1 MQALDVSK
9 RRFTNFTKED
19 IKKIR
24 KLAKD
29 KDLFQML
36 EDSIS
41 LQGTGVIRKAMALQ
55 LFGSCSGPINLLLVG
70 DPGTA
75 CWDMVRTA
83 ACLSPDAAILTG
95 EQKIADLMKKS
106 SLVGVPELSLIPECE
121 IMKIHE
127 SMKMNLI
134 KSSMI
139 AASAPTLERFD
150 PYIPMKDQLAAC
162 RYAVQLFDIVFAM
175 RDVPNLENDKSA
187 CDRILGS
194 KLGSKKIEPRISPGL
209 FKKYVSYAR
218 ANYRPKLTEAASD
231 ELREFY
237 LALRKQAESPNDPD
251 GPDDP
256 ITITPRQLKSL
267 MKLAEASAR
276 ARLSDEVSK
285 EDAGRAVE
293 IMSLSLR
300 QMGFDPKTGKID
312 IDRFEGRE
320 GDSE

>member
-1 MQALDVSK
+1 MRALDVSK
-9 RRFTNFTKED
+9 RRFTSFTKAD

-24 KLAKD
+24 KLAED

-36 EDSIS
+36 EDSIF
-41 LQGTGVIRKAMALQ
+41 LRDAGLIRKAIALQ
-55 LFGSCSGPINLLLVG
+55 LFGSCSGPINILLVG

-95 EQKIADLMKKS
+95 ERKIADLMEKS
-106 SLVGVPELSLIPECE
+106 SLVGVPELSLVPECE
-121 IMKIHE
+121 ILKIYE

-139 AASAPTLERFD
+139 AASAPTLGRFD
-150 PYIPMKDQLAAC
+150 PYIPVKVQLAAG

-175 RDVPNLENDKSA
+175 RDVPDPENDKSA
-187 CDRILGS
+187 CDYILGS
-194 KLGSKKIEPRISPGL
+194 KLGSKNIEPRISLGL
-209 FKKYVSYAR
+209 LKKYVSYAR
-218 ANYRPKLTEAASD
+218 ANCRPKLTEAASD
-231 ELREFY
+231 ELRKFY
-237 LALRKQAESPNDPD
+237 LALRKKAES
-251 GPDDP
+251 PDDP
-256 ITITPRQLKSL
+256 IPITPRQLKSL

-276 ARLSDEVSK
+276 VRLSDEVSK

-300 QMGFDPKTGKID
+300 QMGFDPATGKID